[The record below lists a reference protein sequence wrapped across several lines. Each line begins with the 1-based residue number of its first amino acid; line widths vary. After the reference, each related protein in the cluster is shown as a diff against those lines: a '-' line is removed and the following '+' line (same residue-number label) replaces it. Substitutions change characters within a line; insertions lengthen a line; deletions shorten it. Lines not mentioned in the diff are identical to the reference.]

1 MKSNFFI
8 FWRNKLKFI
17 AICLVLHIMIIF
29 NGFTFKEGLWSAPAM
44 FEQQLFTP
52 TDLIFKVSLHNCSFA
67 KKYHYHIINASVLRN
82 KNYLND
88 YQERLFQVFKTCDM
102 KDAKIFFSQINDDQ
116 KIYLN
121 NFLKEEKQIKNI
133 INYYYLIE
141 PKSLLSEM
149 KRMNYQSRDALLIIE
164 KLEIDINWTQ
174 RYDLKGIDE
183 HFNRLWKK
191 I

>member
-17 AICLVLHIMIIF
+17 AICLVLHIIIIF

-102 KDAKIFFSQINDDQ
+102 KNAKIFFSQIDDKQ
-116 KIYLN
+116 IIKMTVNLT
-121 NFLKEEKQIKNI
+121 EKQQLENI
-133 INYYYLIE
+133 VNYYYLIE
-141 PKSLLSEM
+141 PNSLLSEM

-183 HFNRLWKK
+183 HFNRLLKK